1 MAASGSRYS
10 KHQLAAASASDDEN
24 GSSLPSFPI
33 FGCADANSVFWT
45 QNWLQPVALVQLGAL
60 LAFDRKLFCLPVAT
74 AETVEKPSIACHN
87 SLDMS
92 AISVR
97 V

>member
-1 MAASGSRYS
+1 M
-10 KHQLAAASASDDEN
+10 
-24 GSSLPSFPI
+24 
-33 FGCADANSVFWT
+33 
-45 QNWLQPVALVQLGAL
+45 ALVQLGAL